1 MEYIDGAA
9 PGLNDRDLADAAAA
23 IRFLVTLR
31 APDLVPGPIGGGLIR
46 HPFFHDRESAV
57 VYPTV
62 GWLELHIN
70 RASRT
75 IRLAIL

>member
-1 MEYIDGAA
+1 MSRAA
-9 PGLNDRDLADAAAA
+9 PGLNERDLADAAAA
-23 IRFLVTLR
+23 IQFLVTLR
-31 APDLVPGPIGGGLIR
+31 GPDLVPGPIGGGLIR

-70 RASRT
+70 RASVAVRFG
-75 IRLAIL
+75 ILHLT